1 MPLGTQQG
9 NNDISSERVLNLLIK
24 TQAKKKQKQVISY
37 VSICIF
43 KITRSSTLLSIVDV
57 LYLLLLCFDHH
68 SKSHPDFLKTF
79 FFY

>member
-43 KITRSSTLLSIVDV
+43 
-57 LYLLLLCFDHH
+57 
-68 SKSHPDFLKTF
+68 
-79 FFY
+79 